1 MITKQNKDFYM
12 LQNKYMELS
21 QAANSTA
28 KDFADVLFQILKDT
42 GVIKENSYLNCYRFG
57 ASRVSMYFHEYLNDS
72 EGQDREIDFCFT
84 YDLDTLYEKLQNGDY
99 IEKMGCCCEAS

>member
-1 MITKQNKDFYM
+1 MITKQEKDFYI

-28 KDFADVLFQILKDT
+28 KEFADVLFQILKDT
-42 GVIKENSYLNCYRFG
+42 GVIKENSYLNSYHFG
-57 ASRVSMYFHEYLNDS
+57 GFWVSMYFHEYINDS
-72 EGQDREIDFCFT
+72 ESQDREIDFCFT

-99 IEKMGCCCEAS
+99 IEKMGCCCEAN